1 MNCNNQKDQQKN
13 CRERKQNPQ
22 DQNNKLETP
31 QNIDS
36 SHNVSVRIQD
46 SGFWR
51 KGDTLV
57 MHHRSVRNRRLKITL
72 DSEASL
78 GECKQCA
85 VPGNGMNQTEWTVPC
100 DMTGLSDEVLNGVKP
115 QKRPIR
121 VRVHPNSLMK
131 AEGNAEVAKSLETSA
146 KQLIEEML
154 GVDWSFS
161 VPSLPD
167 VRIQHVQQLRK
178 LFAIAKARIT
188 HFDDCVVV
196 NWPFDK
202 SHAAGTL
209 SRSSVLAAL
218 SLKVFSRPFSDAK
231 QPLGF
236 EAQIVSL
243 RFIREGICEPLFELC
258 FTDLRQPKWLT
269 TDRKDHKLELDERGF
284 RLYLHRNSFEANSI
298 PIRICE
304 QVTAVRFEENG
315 DTKEMNSEK
324 GKIYPYEDRNERKFM
339 LGKLTSIHV
348 ALSRSSRSASERFSV
363 HRHPFL
369 VLQSGFTFQLYGD
382 YWLIGQL
389 KNVDKE
395 AISLHSLFCG
405 KVRLHNTEN

>member
-1 MNCNNQKDQQKN
+1 MFAVLW
-13 CRERKQNPQ
+13 PV
-22 DQNNKLETP
+22 LLY
-31 QNIDS
+31 S
-36 SHNVSVRIQD
+36 LFAVSVRIQD

-243 RFIREGICEPLFELC
+243 RFIREG
-258 FTDLRQPKWLT
+258 
-269 TDRKDHKLELDERGF
+269 HKLELDERGF

-315 DTKEMNSEK
+315 DTKEMVSFSSSIFHVFNFAAK
-324 GKIYPYEDRNERKFM
+324 VTICLKANEENPGELSMKAILLVSFQYCS
-339 LGKLTSIHV
+339 LT
-348 ALSRSSRSASERFSV
+348 A
-363 HRHPFL
+363 
-369 VLQSGFTFQLYGD
+369 
-382 YWLIGQL
+382 
-389 KNVDKE
+389 
-395 AISLHSLFCG
+395 
-405 KVRLHNTEN
+405 